1 MDSNYFILLPEMILA
16 LTAMVIL
23 ILAPTAGRGRQSL
36 WFGLSLAGLGAAAL
50 ANCWQWGV
58 SSSGF
63 FGMVYVDNFVLFAR
77 LLFFF
82 STAAVILMT
91 ADYPGQES
99 LPGAEFV
106 ILLLLA
112 TVGMGLMVAS
122 ADLILTFLGIEV
134 LSIATYVLAGFPA
147 TQRSAESAWKY
158 FILGAFST
166 AFLLYGVAL
175 LYGVTGSTQYAT
187 IARVLDSSSTTLP
200 LLLGLGLILVGFSF
214 KAALAPFQVWTP
226 DVYQGAPIPITA
238 HLAVASKAAALAT
251 LVRILHQAIPELAD
265 QWQGLLW
272 ISAVLTMLLGNLA
285 ALAQTNLKRML
296 AYSSIAHA
304 GYLLV
309 GLVAFSSLGTRAVL
323 FYLCSYALMTLGAFA
338 VVQRLAQREE
348 RRVNLLD
355 YKGIGFR
362 YPFLAIS
369 LSTFLVSMAGIPT
382 TAGFMGKLFLFSAA
396 LEKEM
401 YWLVI
406 LALLAS
412 AIGVYYYLRV
422 IVFMF
427 MRSPEG
433 ERRATV
439 VVPVCSRLTIVT
451 MVIGTLVLGLFP
463 EALLEL
469 IRSAEVF

>member
-1 MDSNYFILLPEMILA
+1 MDSNYAILLPEMILA
-16 LTAMVIL
+16 LTALVIL
-23 ILAPTAGRGRQSL
+23 VLAPTVGRGRPLL

-50 ANCWQWGV
+50 ANCWQWGA

-82 STAAVILMT
+82 STAAIILMT
-91 ADYPGQES
+91 TDYPGRES

-112 TVGMGLMVAS
+112 TTGMGLMVAS
-122 ADLILTFLGIEV
+122 TNLILTFLGIEV

-187 IARVLDSSSTTLP
+187 ISRVLGSSSNTLP

-226 DVYQGAPIPITA
+226 DVYQGAPIPVTA

-251 LVRILHQAIPELAD
+251 LVRILNEAIPELAD
-265 QWQGLLW
+265 QWRGLLW

-338 VVQRLAQREE
+338 VVQRLGEREE
-348 RRVNLLD
+348 KRVNLLD

-369 LSTFLVSMAGIPT
+369 LSTFLVSMAGIPA

-406 LALLAS
+406 LALIAS

-427 MRSPEG
+427 MRSSQG
-433 ERRATV
+433 ESRAAV

-451 MVIGTLVLGLFP
+451 MVIGTLLLGLFP

-469 IRSAEVF
+469 IRTAEVF